1 MLGNSSG
8 QFGSQVVKDND
19 LTRSHGLWP
28 VMFRRKILG
37 CFMCVCMC
45 TCVCKLGALVVTHQ
59 GELLITVI
67 QIKIKVLAF
76 MLLWLTCDDELS
88 LFIYEK

>member
-1 MLGNSSG
+1 
-8 QFGSQVVKDND
+8 
-19 LTRSHGLWP
+19 
-28 VMFRRKILG
+28 
-37 CFMCVCMC
+37 MCVCMC

>member
-1 MLGNSSG
+1 MACRVWKEN
-8 QFGSQVVKDND
+8 FGVLYV
-19 LTRSHGLWP
+19 
-28 VMFRRKILG
+28 
-37 CFMCVCMC
+37 CVCA
-45 TCVCKLGALVVTHQ
+45 CVCKLGALVVTHQ